1 MIKDWF
7 IKASPAPG
15 FSDRQT
21 LLLSADDIKDIR
33 AVKESFTGNIGVI
46 FRSGDEKYP
55 YAAYIYGASPNIL
68 KLIRGEIG
76 VLSGKKRLETL
87 QVEREALEKGKIE
100 KEVIL
105 EPPPGRA
112 EEIKTRGVAG
122 NWKFEKLAPD
132 ESDEEPL
139 RKPIIKYF
147 EDEKKEIVSGEENK
161 AAPIKNPK
169 IIRVIYLC
177 PEGKRELLKQ
187 VKNSIN
193 KIILEKSINFNF
205 TPAAEIF
212 YKKDEASEE
221 VMRQVTRNPFNF
233 VLSIAPD
240 KQGEAILKELRKK
253 DFILKVITEDN
264 IDKKFRYLNL
274 ITDIVLSPGTK

>member
-33 AVKESFTGNIGVI
+33 AVKESFTDNIRVI

-76 VLSGKKRLETL
+76 VLSGEKRPETL
-87 QVEREALEKGKIE
+87 QVERRTPEKGKIE
-100 KEVIL
+100 KEVL
-105 EPPPGRA
+105 PEPPPGRA
-112 EEIKTRGVAG
+112 EEIETRGMVG
-122 NWKFEKLAPD
+122 TGKFEKLAPD

-147 EDEKKEIVSGEENK
+147 EDERKE
-161 AAPIKNPK
+161 
-169 IIRVIYLC
+169 RV
-177 PEGKRELLKQ
+177 
-187 VKNSIN
+187 
-193 KIILEKSINFNF
+193 NF
-205 TPAAEIF
+205 
-212 YKKDEASEE
+212 
-221 VMRQVTRNPFNF
+221 
-233 VLSIAPD
+233 
-240 KQGEAILKELRKK
+240 
-253 DFILKVITEDN
+253 
-264 IDKKFRYLNL
+264 
-274 ITDIVLSPGTK
+274 